1 MNKILFVGEKETF
14 VIRVLMKKINAPMTE
29 VEFVKCD
36 AVTLEAAMTGDYL
49 IVLYID
55 DDTKLGDDVVHL
67 LEDHMREEGGG
78 IIVIGEPA
86 HINSIK
92 RHMSEGF
99 IYKEFTRPVNNEEFV
114 QAALDYFD
122 EEKRE
127 DLKKRI
133 LIIDDDPQYLSLIRG
148 WLKDTYKI
156 SVANSGLQGIK
167 YLGKNKVDLI
177 LLDYEMPITSGPQ
190 VLEMLR
196 SDKDTKD
203 IPVIFLTGKSDKNS
217 VMAVV
222 ELRPEGY
229 LLKSIQK
236 EELTLKLE
244 EYFAKSK

>member
-1 MNKILFVGEKETF
+1 MKKILFVGEKETF

-36 AVTLEAAMTGDYL
+36 VEKLREAMTGSYL

-156 SVANSGLQGIK
+156 AVANSGLQGIK

>member
-36 AVTLEAAMTGDYL
+36 ATTLGEAMTGDYL

-67 LEDHMREEGGG
+67 IEDHMREEAGG

-114 QAALDYFD
+114 QATLDYFD

-196 SDKDTKD
+196 SDKDTKN

-236 EELTLKLE
+236 EELTQKLE

>member
-36 AVTLEAAMTGDYL
+36 AATLGEAMTGDYL

-67 LEDHMREEGGG
+67 IEDHMREEAGG

-114 QAALDYFD
+114 QATLDYFD

>member
-67 LEDHMREEGGG
+67 LEDHMREEVGG

-156 SVANSGLQGIK
+156 AVANSGLQGIK

>member
-36 AVTLEAAMTGDYL
+36 AVTLGAAMTGDYL

-55 DDTKLGDDVVHL
+55 DDTKIGDDVVHL
-67 LEDHMREEGGG
+67 LEDHMKEEAGG

-86 HINSIK
+86 HISSIK

-99 IYKEFTRPVNNEEFV
+99 IYKEFTRPVNNEE
-114 QAALDYFD
+114 
-122 EEKRE
+122 
-127 DLKKRI
+127 
-133 LIIDDDPQYLSLIRG
+133 SLIRG

>member
-14 VIRVLMKKINAPMTE
+14 VIRVLMKKINEPMTE

-36 AVTLEAAMTGDYL
+36 AEKLREAMTGSYL

>member
-36 AVTLEAAMTGDYL
+36 AVALEAAMTGDYL

-55 DDTKLGDDVVHL
+55 DDTKIGDDVVHL
-67 LEDHMREEGGG
+67 LEDHMREEAGG

-92 RHMSEGF
+92 RRMSEGF
-99 IYKEFTRPVNNEEFV
+99 IYKEFTRPVNNEDFV

>member
-55 DDTKLGDDVVHL
+55 DDTKIGDDVVHL
-67 LEDHMREEGGG
+67 LEDHMREEAGG

-86 HINSIK
+86 HISSIK

-196 SDKDTKD
+196 GDKDTKD

>member
-36 AVTLEAAMTGDYL
+36 AATLGAAMTGDYL

-67 LEDHMREEGGG
+67 IEDHMREEAGG

-114 QAALDYFD
+114 QATLDYFD

-203 IPVIFLTGKSDKNS
+203 IPVIFLTGKGDKNS

>member
-36 AVTLEAAMTGDYL
+36 AVTLGAAMTGDYL

-55 DDTKLGDDVVHL
+55 DDTKIGDDVVHL
-67 LEDHMREEGGG
+67 LEDHMKEEAGG

-86 HINSIK
+86 HISSIK

-114 QAALDYFD
+114 QATLDYFD